1 MKESERKDKDME
13 RKERARKEK
22 GGKLLDK
29 CWLIDSGDP
38 KLLDSQLGKFVKM

>member
-29 CWLIDSGDP
+29 CWLIDP